1 MAYAILARRA
11 LCTATCAL
19 LLAIPRL
26 AFGQASPVGTWQAV
40 SDVDGKPSAL
50 IEITEANGQF
60 AGTIRALLSE
70 SDSTVVCDKCEGVR
84 QGQRVVGMQIL
95 WGMHPD
101 GDEWSGG
108 SILDPE
114 SGKVYRAKMHLESD
128 GRRLVVRGFVG
139 FALFGRSQ
147 VWRRADPA
155 RSSLNERPD

>member
-1 MAYAILARRA
+1 MGR
-11 LCTATCAL
+11 
-19 LLAIPRL
+19 
-26 AFGQASPVGTWQAV
+26 WQAV

-50 IEITEANGQF
+50 IEISEANGQLV
-60 AGTIRALLSE
+60 GTIRALLSE
-70 SDSTVVCDKCEGVR
+70 SDSTVVCDKCEGAR

-128 GRRLVVRGFVG
+128 GKRLVVRGFVG
-139 FALFGRSQ
+139 IALFGRSQ
-147 VWRRADPA
+147 VWLRAP
-155 RSSLNERPD
+155 